1 VKKEIKFTN
10 IKNFGYTIVKTLSI
24 PDGVEF
30 IRALPQKHSSK
41 KGFSRKHAI
50 AELAAINPA
59 CVCCGLVGSKLCLGK
74 DGAGGVHWDL
84 YTDDDIALSVDHIVP
99 KALGGKNH
107 MENFQIMC
115 SQCNTLKQH
124 FPKRTDGYKKLLDLL
139 KGEFEVQIKMGKTP
153 FLRIGYWK
161 QLDGAIFSQIEDY
174 FHEVSLFDEDCGWL
188 YSYYFKDK

>member
-1 VKKEIKFTN
+1 MKKEIKFTN

-30 IRALPQKHSSK
+30 IRTLPKKHSSK

-59 CVCCGLVGSKLCLGK
+59 CVCCGVVGSKLCLGK
-74 DGAGGVHWDL
+74 DGAGGLHWDL

-139 KGEFEVQIKMGKTP
+139 KSEFEVQIKMGKTP

-161 QLDGAIFSQIEDY
+161 QIDGAIFSQIEDY